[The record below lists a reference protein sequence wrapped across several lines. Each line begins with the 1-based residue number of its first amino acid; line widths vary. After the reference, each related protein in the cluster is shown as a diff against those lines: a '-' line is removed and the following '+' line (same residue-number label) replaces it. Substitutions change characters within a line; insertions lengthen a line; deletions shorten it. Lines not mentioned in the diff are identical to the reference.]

1 MINEIGRLYEPE
13 ERYILLVLYPSHQIT
28 LIPSLFFGFNRGL
41 EIREKNFSLFFVVLR
56 IEVVHVKCVLY
67 H

>member
-1 MINEIGRLYEPE
+1 MINEVGRLYEPE

-41 EIREKNFSLFFVVLR
+41 EIREKIFLFFVVLR
-56 IEVVHVKCVLY
+56 IELVHLKCVLY